1 MALYSDQLAQDYAE
15 KRHNYRATD
24 TIVFSHIDKIG
35 VADKKILDFGCGD
48 GVYVQEFLNREAAEV
63 VGIDESEKMIE
74 MANEKY
80 GSLKS
85 TRFQVADG
93 NNLPFENNVFDI
105 VFTNFVLHH
114 FVDTFKP
121 LGEIFKV
128 LKKNGYLIATLVVYD
143 IPENLS
149 IPLNIQVPIRLG
161 AEQDTVLVHN
171 TLKSYKQVEKDLR
184 NANFKIETYIPINN
198 ANARMDISHPYKD
211 KVKLMT
217 MLIIAKK

>member
-1 MALYSDQLAQDYAE
+1 MGFFSYKHPIMARVYAYSHKYTLNPE
-15 KRHNYRATD
+15 STFKLIK
-24 TIVFSHIDKIG
+24 TIVNLPKSAF
-35 VADKKILDFGCGD
+35 VLDVGG
-48 GVYVQEFLNREAAEV
+48 GTGTHAEFFVGEGHKV
-63 VGIDESEKMIE
+63 VVLDPSKE
-74 MANEKY
+74 MLAFIRNKTIIKRV
-80 GSLKS
+80 G
-85 TRFQVADG
+85 TA